1 MKRYFTLLILLIM
14 FLPCMGQMSVQ
25 ELKEVDKARFG
36 LAQSLNN
43 LKRFDESE
51 LILEDLHV
59 RYPDNAKVVIELVR
73 ALGYGKSAD
82 RVIPMLEDM
91 ERRHGDDDEIKITLA
106 NVFYEVGDIA
116 KAKEIFE
123 EIIARNPQDTQ
134 TALKLAEILA
144 VEGDYAGAAEL
155 CRKVLSIKPG
165 NNLARL
171 WLARIESWNRQYDD
185 SIATYE
191 DIIRDDPNAVVPR
204 REMARVLGWDRKYD
218 EALKAYQEL
227 LDRTDAEPAARYEM
241 ESKYNLY
248 NQFDIAAIERYEK
261 WLELEPNNP
270 EAMFDLGQI
279 YSWQMQWDN
288 AKTMYERLLKQ
299 TGGHSMAKQALS
311 KVDICL
317 KSAQL
322 KTGFEMTEAD
332 SSGRLTDRK
341 SWDVFTSVTKPL
353 NENYQLR
360 VQEDSIWYRFKN
372 VKQIY
377 RQRFLVGLDY
387 YSKPGF
393 WVGAHYTYSIYPEE
407 QGVKNTFGGEI
418 NYAPRDRLLVSL
430 SHLREEITD
439 NDIAFQNERYRDNYK
454 VRGVCKPS
462 RRTAIGADYMYSH
475 YNDDNDRNAYGID
488 LAYYISYE
496 PRSLKIAYRYEE
508 YQFDRES
515 SEYFSPDSFHY
526 NAVSIEWRHF
536 LNKQEIFWGARDT
549 YYSIRYS
556 INFDVKNE
564 TGHKLYFDFHH
575 DWNDRCSSGL
585 EWSRT
590 IYERRDTYGE
600 NRFMFYTKI
609 YF

>member
-1 MKRYFTLLILLIM
+1 MKRHFAFLILLIL
-14 FLPCMGQMSVQ
+14 FLPCLGQVPRQ
-25 ELKEVDKARFG
+25 ELKEADKARFG

-43 LKRFDESE
+43 LKRFDESGPM
-51 LILEDLHV
+51 LEDLHT
-59 RYPDNAKVVIELVR
+59 RYPDNAKIVIELVR

-91 ERRHGDDDEIKITLA
+91 ERRHGDDYEIKITLA
-106 NVFYEVGDIA
+106 NIFYEIGDIA
-116 KAKEIFE
+116 GAKEKFT
-123 EIIARNPQDTQ
+123 EIVEKNPQDARTLS
-134 TALKLAEILA
+134 TLAEILA

-155 CRKVLSIKPG
+155 CRKVLSIEPG

-171 WLARIESWNRQYDD
+171 WLARIESWSKQYDS
-185 SIATYE
+185 SIAIYE

-241 ESKYNLY
+241 ESKRNLY
-248 NQFDIAAIERYEK
+248 NKFDMAAIGRYEK

-288 AKTMYERLLKQ
+288 AKTMYEQLLKQ

-311 KVDICL
+311 KVDICS
-317 KSAQL
+317 KAAQL
-322 KTGFEMTEAD
+322 KTGFEITEAD

-360 VQEDSIWYRFKN
+360 VQEDSIWYRFKD

-387 YSKPGF
+387 YSKPEF
-393 WVGAHYTYSIYPEE
+393 WASAHYTYSIYPEE
-407 QGVKNTFGGEI
+407 RGVKNTFGGEI
-418 NYAPRDRLLVSL
+418 NYAPKDRLLVSL

-454 VRGVCKPS
+454 VRGLYKPS
-462 RRTAIGADYMYSH
+462 RRMEIGADYMYSH
-475 YNDDNDRNAYGID
+475 YNDDNGRNAYGID

-515 SEYFSPDSFHY
+515 SEYFSPGNFHY
-526 NAVSIEWRHF
+526 NAVSVEWRHF
-536 LNKQEIFWGARDT
+536 LNKEEIFWGARDT
-549 YYSIRYS
+549 YYSIRYAV
-556 INFDVKNE
+556 NFDVKNE

-590 IYERRDTYGE
+590 IYDRRDTYSE